1 MRIEKKVFDQE
12 KNTSLTAYIQEVGGE
27 YRHVTKRPGILII
40 PGGAYQYCSDREG
53 EPVAFEYLK
62 AGFQAFILRYT
73 VRTEWPEP
81 LEDYEKAMEIIRDR
95 ADEWNLYVDKIA
107 VIGFSAGGHLAACAV
122 TMARNKPA
130 AGILGYAAIDCRDE
144 ILKNAPNA
152 LEYVDGKTAPCFLF
166 ATRTDQL
173 VSCRNT
179 IDFSRALAEH
189 GVCFESHIYSH
200 GPHGLVTGD
209 QSIEDSA
216 IPWPESYHHWVQD
229 SVNFLRDIFGHFEK
243 GGMSAP
249 RVRAHDTG
257 DDEDYLS
264 AHCTIGKLLSSQ
276 EGKSAMEDIMPGLRD
291 GYEGWKR
298 KMNEKYHTNLDI
310 GQPIES
316 YVLST
321 LWNMLGR
328 DSSMLME
335 LQKRLEKIPND
346 QSL

>member
-1 MRIEKKVFDQE
+1 MDNSFLHSKKLLLVDDEPELLRLVTAILQDEGFVHLFPAASQE
-12 KNTSLTAYIQEVGGE
+12 EGLLLAQRERPDLAILDVCLPDGDGFSMLRELRAWTDIPVIFLTA
-27 YRHVTKRPGILII
+27 
-40 PGGAYQYCSDREG
+40 
-53 EPVAFEYLK
+53 
-62 AGFQAFILRYT
+62 
-73 VRTEWPEP
+73 
-81 LEDYEKAMEIIRDR
+81 
-95 ADEWNLYVDKIA
+95 
-107 VIGFSAGGHLAACAV
+107 
-122 TMARNKPA
+122 
-130 AGILGYAAIDCRDE
+130 RDE
-144 ILKNAPNA
+144 AADRLAGLGLGADDYIVKP
-152 LEYVDGKTAPCFLF
+152 FLPQELLLRVY
-166 ATRTDQL
+166 AVLRRCYKEDAERWTLAD
-173 VSCRNT
+173 ST

-216 IPWPESYHHWVQD
+216 IQRPESYHHWVQD

-310 GQPIES
+310 GQPMES